1 MQRLDFLCVLAGA
14 RRIAMPLNL
23 VLSVEEAGPLTPLP
37 FSPPLVEGLV
47 MALDRVLPQMPL
59 AAVLGEEGRPGG
71 VLVVLAARDDVRALR
86 VDQVAGMVQI
96 DVEAVQPIDDL
107 ERAEQPLISA
117 HFTALDGEWSVLD
130 YARLTADQPM
140 ETEPASGAALIGI
153 SHETTAATPPTAESG
168 EHLPL
173 LQVKISGESYAVP
186 IADIVEIL
194 VPGAMRS
201 MPATPDWVA
210 GLIDRRGTPL
220 LIVSASVLLGRPSM
234 REFNTV
240 LVIEIPRAG
249 EIGIAIDRAVGIER
263 IHQADIH
270 AVTQDMPGVARYFV
284 AGSEHI
290 IGIID
295 PITLT
300 GQVRDEIAA
309 LVPRPEKPVDETPTV
324 ETIKLSRRLLSM
336 RVGRELLALPLERV
350 ERIQASVVLT
360 PLPQPGTGFHA
371 MTDVGDA
378 TVPVLDLRRDI
389 TDAGSAL
396 TPPCTLVQ
404 IEGAL
409 AGLAVDQVLRIEDI
423 PDADVQ
429 DVATHPLLPIS
440 HVARSGSDLLSV
452 LVIDRVL
459 PPLDD
464 VLAAT
469 APSSQVQSKPAGR
482 SAR

>member
-14 RRIAMPLNL
+14 QRIAMPLNL

-47 MALDRVLPQMPL
+47 MALGRVLPQMPL
-59 AAVLGEEGRPGG
+59 AAVLGEESRHGG

-96 DVEAVQPIDDL
+96 DVEAVQPIDNI
-107 ERAEQPLISA
+107 ERTEQSLISA
-117 HFTALDGEWSVLD
+117 RFIALDGEWSVLD

-140 ETEPASGAALIGI
+140 ETEPASGAALVGI
-153 SHETTAATPPTAESG
+153 SHETAAAPQPTAESG

-173 LQVKISGESYAVP
+173 LLINISGESYAVP

-194 VPGAMRS
+194 VPGVMRS
-201 MPATPDWVA
+201 MPAAPDWVA
-210 GLIDRRGTPL
+210 GLIDRRGMPL
-220 LIVSASVLLGRPSM
+220 LIVSAAALLGRPST
-234 REFNTV
+234 RKFNTV
-240 LVIEIPRAG
+240 LVIDIPGAG

-284 AGSEHI
+284 FASEHI

-295 PITLT
+295 PTTLT
-300 GQVRDEIAA
+300 GQVRDQIAA
-309 LVPRPEKPVDETPTV
+309 LVPHPEKPVDDTPAV
-324 ETIKLSRRLLSM
+324 ETTRLSRRLLSV

-350 ERIQASVVLT
+350 ERIQASVLLT

-378 TVPVLDLRRDI
+378 AVPVLDLRRHI
-389 TDAGSAL
+389 ADAGSAPM
-396 TPPCTLVQ
+396 PPCTLVQ
-404 IEGAL
+404 IEGSL

-423 PDADVQ
+423 PDADVE

-464 VLAAT
+464 VLAPNALRGNAET
-469 APSSQVQSKPAGR
+469 NPA
-482 SAR
+482 S